1 MNNTIIFGTIA
12 GFMTC
17 GALIMLAL
25 RAMLLQA
32 PNQSLVFGLLAAS
45 FPIHIVTLVLVWRA
59 LERG

>member
-25 RAMLLQA
+25 IAHENKDNIAGWDHAIR
-32 PNQSLVFGLLAAS
+32 NW
-45 FPIHIVTLVLVWRA
+45 WRSRKG
-59 LERG
+59 E